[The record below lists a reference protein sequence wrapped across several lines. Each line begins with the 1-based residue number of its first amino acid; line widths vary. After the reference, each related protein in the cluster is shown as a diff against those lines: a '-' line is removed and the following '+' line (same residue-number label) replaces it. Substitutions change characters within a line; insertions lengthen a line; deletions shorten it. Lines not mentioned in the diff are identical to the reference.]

1 MITEY
6 KKYLDPKKIYLPLT
20 DIESKIANV
29 IVEVGDKVLVGQKV
43 AEKYRGRDKSP
54 ILSTVSG
61 EVVGFEEKLDRY
73 GKLSDHIIISNDKL
87 YKTLEYPSFP
97 EKVASAQIR
106 NAISNMGLTKIAID
120 GLFTDLRFDARTKLV
135 VVNAI
140 FTNEPFISTDY
151 EFIVNHSEA
160 IADGINLLNIAANST
175 TAYVIVD
182 KYMPTEALE
191 ELGKAIVDKNIE
203 LITLD
208 AKKVK
213 GLDYKFIKKMINET
227 LDINLLNNGVI
238 YTSAQA
244 AQMVSEAVRKGKTP
258 TVRQVALTGDGLRVN
273 AVYDVRIGTLFT
285 DLVEDIGS
293 YTDVEEMTLHIGS
306 FLSGIEVGS
315 DDFAISESVDS
326 INVAEY
332 RQVEED
338 VCIKCGDCND
348 VCPAGILPQN
358 IMDAEIRSLSSRIVE
373 LNTNECVECGL
384 CTYVCPSKINVLE
397 WVRRGKRR
405 VG

>member
-6 KKYLDPKKIYLPLT
+6 KTYLNPKKVYLPLT

-29 IVEVGDKVLVGQKV
+29 LVEVGDKVLVGQKV

-61 EVVGFEEKLDRY
+61 EVVGFEEKLDRF
-73 GKLSDHIIISNDKL
+73 GKLTDHIVIESDQHN
-87 YKTLEYPSFP
+87 TAMQYPTFP
-97 EKVASAQIR
+97 EKVTTAQVRKVITE
-106 NAISNMGLTKIAID
+106 MGLTKINVD
-120 GLFTDLRFDARTKLV
+120 GLYTDLRFDGKSKFL

-140 FTNEPFISTDY
+140 FVNEPFLSTDY
-151 EFIVNHSEA
+151 DFITHNSEL
-160 IADGINLLNIAANST
+160 IADGIELLNIATNGK

-182 KYMPTEALE
+182 KYMPAEALE

-203 LITLD
+203 LVTID

-213 GLDYKFIKKMINET
+213 GLDYKFIKKLVKET
-227 LDINLLNNGVI
+227 LNINLLNNGVV
-238 YTSAQA
+238 YTCVQA
-244 AQMVSEAVRKGKTP
+244 AKMVHDAVRQGKTP
-258 TVRQVALTGDGLRVN
+258 TSRQVALTGDGLRLN

-285 DLVEDIGS
+285 ELVEDLGA
-293 YTDVEEMTLHIGS
+293 YTEVENMTLHVGS
-306 FLSGIEVGS
+306 FLSGIELES
-315 DDFAISESVDS
+315 DDFAITESVDAV
-326 INVAEY
+326 NVAEY

-358 IMDAEIRSLSSRIVE
+358 IMDAEIRNISSRIVE
-373 LNTNECVECGL
+373 LNTSECVECGL